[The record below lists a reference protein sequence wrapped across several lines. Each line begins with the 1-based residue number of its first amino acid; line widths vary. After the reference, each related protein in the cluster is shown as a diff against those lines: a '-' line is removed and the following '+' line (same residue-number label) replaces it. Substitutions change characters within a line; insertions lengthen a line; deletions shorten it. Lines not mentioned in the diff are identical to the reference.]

1 MKIFE
6 NQLLVASLQIIIFI
20 YMVGVQNV
28 EKLCICEFIKIH
40 EENLMKKERKIKDP
54 LFSTC
59 VSNNSL
65 FPLLI
70 RIINQNYV
78 DVFPFKQLNCTI
90 TLLKKK

>member
-1 MKIFE
+1 MKIFD

-54 LFSTC
+54 LFFNMC
-59 VSNNSL
+59 
-65 FPLLI
+65 I
-70 RIINQNYV
+70 
-78 DVFPFKQLNCTI
+78 KQFTI
-90 TLLKKK
+90 SPSY